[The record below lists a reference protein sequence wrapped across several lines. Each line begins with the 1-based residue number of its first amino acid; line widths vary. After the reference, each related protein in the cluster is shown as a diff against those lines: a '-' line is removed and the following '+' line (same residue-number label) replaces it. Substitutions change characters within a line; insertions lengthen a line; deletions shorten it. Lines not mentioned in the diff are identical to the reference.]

1 MVLTEKQRTDL
12 HSSIYEYLNTSGF
25 KDVASLFAEQSNI
38 PINVN
43 TTDDP
48 SSSSTSPT
56 RKSPLSGVTLLE
68 KKWLSVIRLQ
78 KKVLDLESQVK
89 RISLSPSSSSSLSD
103 INNSSSSSSS
113 STNRILPID
122 EPQPKEM
129 KGHKGS
135 GITCLTLHPF
145 QTIVCSAGEDA
156 TLKLWDWENA
166 NFEMSLKGHTAGIQS
181 VCFNSDGKLLV
192 SCSSDLSIKL
202 WDGERNYICVKT
214 LRGHD
219 HNVSQVLFMPS
230 LIDKSKE
237 EHILSCSRD
246 QTIKLWEISSGFCV
260 HTFAGHDSWVRTI
273 AVTSNGKLIASG
285 GNDNNVVLYEV
296 EGRKQGLTLR
306 GHEHVIESVA
316 FSPVAVGGGGGAGI
330 GGASADGS
338 ESSPPPPPPSNSY
351 FLLASASRDKTIR
364 LWNSSTGEQ
373 IHAFADHENWVR
385 SITFHRS
392 SNYILS
398 VSDDRTLRIFD
409 IKNKRCLKTFPNA
422 GNHFVQSV
430 AASLNMP
437 VVVTAGV
444 DNIVKGWNVR

>member
-1 MVLTEKQRTDL
+1 MVLTDKQRNDL

-25 KDVASLFAEQSNI
+25 TDVASSFAEQCNI
-38 PINVN
+38 PQTSIEK
-43 TTDDP
+43 DDVQ
-48 SSSSTSPT
+48 SSQTNSNQSSF
-56 RKSPLSGVTLLE
+56 SGVSLLE

-78 KKVLDLESQVK
+78 KKVLDLEGQVK
-89 RISLSPSSSSSLSD
+89 RISLSPSSQQASSS
-103 INNSSSSSSS
+103 SSSSSSSFSSSSS
-113 STNRILPID
+113 STNRLLPID
-122 EPQPKEM
+122 EPPPKEM

-135 GITCLTLHPF
+135 GINCLALHPF
-145 QTIVCSAGEDA
+145 QTTVCSAGEDA

-166 NFEMSLKGHTAGIQS
+166 NFEMSLKGHTAGIQA
-181 VCFNSDGKLLV
+181 VAFNGDGNLLV

-202 WDGERNYICVKT
+202 WDGDKNYLCFRT

-219 HNVSQVLFMPS
+219 HNVSQILFMPN
-230 LIDKSKE
+230 LIDNSKE

-246 QTIKLWEISSGFCV
+246 QTIKIWEISTGFCV

-316 FSPVAVGGGGGAGI
+316 FSPFAVGGSS
-330 GGASADGS
+330 GASGGS
-338 ESSPPPPPPSNSY
+338 EPSSVSPPTSPNAL

-373 IHAFADHENWVR
+373 IHVFTDHDNWVR
-385 SITFHRS
+385 SIAFHRS
-392 SNYILS
+392 SKYILS

-409 IKNKRCLKTFPNA
+409 VKNRRCLKTFPNA

-444 DNIVKGWNVR
+444 DNIVKVWNVR